1 MSRYIMNLWKR
12 RPTVI
17 SAIISASILAADP
30 LNIGRD
36 VNWILDAG
44 ADWLHLD
51 IMDGHYVPNI
61 TYGPSLVKALCK
73 ETTAVL
79 DVHLMISNP
88 DNYINAFAQAGA
100 DYITVHPQAC
110 PHLHRTLMAIKEAG
124 CKTGIAL
131 NPSTSPMALDYV
143 WELTDLVLLMSV
155 NPGFGGQ
162 EFIPGTLEKIRTV
175 ADNRR
180 KFNPSTLLA
189 VDGGV
194 NAENSGELIA
204 AGVDVL
210 VAGSALF
217 KAADPREIIQRMKG
231 Q

>member
-1 MSRYIMNLWKR
+1 MNLWKR
-12 RPTVI
+12 RPTAI
-17 SAIISASILAADP
+17 STIISASILAADP

-36 VNWILDAG
+36 VNRILEAG

-61 TYGPSLVKALCK
+61 TFGPALVKALCK

-88 DNYINAFAQAGA
+88 DNYINAFARAGA
-100 DYITVHPQAC
+100 DYITVHPQTC
-110 PHLHRTLMAIKEAG
+110 PHLHRTLMAIREAG
-124 CKTGIAL
+124 CKTGISL
-131 NPSTSPMALDYV
+131 NPATSPMALDYV

-162 EFIPGTLEKIRTV
+162 EFIPGILDKVREV
-175 ADNRR
+175 AGQRDVH
-180 KFNPSTLLA
+180 NPSTLLA

-194 NAENSGELIA
+194 NAENSGELVA

>member
-1 MSRYIMNLWKR
+1 MNFKR
-12 RPTVI
+12 RRPIAI
-17 SAIISASILAADP
+17 SAIISASLLAADP
-30 LNIGRD
+30 LNLGRD
-36 VNWILDAG
+36 VNNILQAG

-61 TYGPSLVKALCK
+61 TYGPSLMAALRK
-73 ETTAVL
+73 ETSAVL

-88 DNYINAFAQAGA
+88 DSYINAFAQAGA
-100 DYITVHPQAC
+100 DFITVHPEVC
-110 PHLHRTLMAIKEAG
+110 PHLHRTLTAIKEAG
-124 CKTGIAL
+124 CKAGISL
-131 NPSTSPMALDYV
+131 NPSTSPTALDYV

-162 EFIPGTLEKIRTV
+162 TFIPGTLAKIQTV
-175 ADNRR
+175 ADSR
-180 KFNPSTLLA
+180 KAFNPDTLLA

-217 KAADPREIIQRMKG
+217 QAADPRETLRRMKG
-231 Q
+231 